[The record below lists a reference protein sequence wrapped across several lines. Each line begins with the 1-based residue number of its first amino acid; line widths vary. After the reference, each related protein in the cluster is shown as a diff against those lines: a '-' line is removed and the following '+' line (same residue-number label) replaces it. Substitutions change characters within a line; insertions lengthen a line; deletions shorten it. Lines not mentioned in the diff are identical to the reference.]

1 MKKRIKYLIML
12 CVLSV
17 VVLATPALAAK
28 KSNGAKFSLQPS
40 TVAPTRKSVKVTVKL
55 NKGTKVKEIVW
66 KKGKTTKSASK
77 YWKKAKNVTKAKK
90 FSASANGWYSVR
102 VKNKNNK
109 YTIRNI
115 QVNCIDKQCPFGQ
128 AACSVANKV
137 ATVSIAASDSNGITF
152 IGFAKGYLNVTNATS
167 YTALPVASPAFTTAE
182 PGYYTICIKDGVGN
196 TSLIYQYVELWK
208 DLWSWP
214 IFDKYWS
221 GHYEGTINDRWNN
234 TYVNPVGFEADNSGK
249 HFLEYCLNGA
259 YKKFSGTI
267 IRGKGISDKDIVW
280 IEILVDDI
288 VVYTSPKMDYKSRPI
303 TFDVSI
309 SNARYMK
316 IRTYSSYDDYYSWD
330 WGYDSSDSKGI
341 YITDGKLYN

>member
-1 MKKRIKYLIML
+1 MKKRIKYLLML
-12 CVLSV
+12 CILSV
-17 VVLATPALAAK
+17 IVLATPVAAAK
-28 KSNGAKFSLQPS
+28 KSTGAKFSLQPS

-55 NKGTKVKEIVW
+55 NKRTKVKEIVW

-90 FSASANGWYSVR
+90 FSASSNGWYSVR

-115 QVNCIDKQCPFGQ
+115 RVNCIDKQCPLGQ

-152 IGFAKGYLNVTNATS
+152 IGFAKGYLKVTNATS

-208 DLWSWP
+208 DLWNWP
-214 IFDKYWS
+214 VFDRKWA
-221 GHYEGTINDRWNN
+221 GHYSGTIYDRWNN
-234 TYVNPVGFEADNSGK
+234 TYVNPVGLTTSESG
-249 HFLEYCLNGA
+249 FTYIEYCLNGA
-259 YKKFSGTI
+259 YKNFSGTI
-267 IRGKGISDKDIVW
+267 VRGKGIEDSANVW
-280 IEILVDDI
+280 LEILVDDI

-303 TFDVSI
+303 PFDISI

-316 IRTYSSYDDYYSWD
+316 IRAYTTEYDSFDD
-330 WGYDSSDSKGI
+330 YDSSDSEGI

>member
-28 KSNGAKFSLQPS
+28 KSTGAKFSLQPS

-115 QVNCIDKQCPFGQ
+115 QVNCIDKQCPSGQ

-196 TSLIYQYVELWK
+196 ISLIYQYVELWK
-208 DLWSWP
+208 DLWNWP
-214 IFDKYWS
+214 IFDKDEA
-221 GHYEGTINDRWNN
+221 GPCERTIYDRWNN
-234 TYVNPVGFEADNSGK
+234 TYVNPVGLGCDKSGK
-249 HFLEYCLNGA
+249 LYLEYCLNGA
-259 YKKFSGTI
+259 YKNFSGTI
-267 IRGKGISDKDIVW
+267 VRGKGIEDEDTVW
-280 IEILVDDI
+280 IEILADDI
-288 VVYTSPKMDYKSRPI
+288 VVYSSSKMDYKSRPI
-303 TFDVSI
+303 PFDVSI
-309 SNARYMK
+309 SNARYIK
-316 IRTYSSYDDYYSWD
+316 IRAYSLNRSYYYHWN
-330 WGYDSSDSKGI
+330 SSDSEGI